1 MRYTTAHPARLFEAR
16 VGLLSD
22 CFHFALPARRAKYGD
37 HSSWQLRA
45 LVYFWKSLS
54 CAALRRSFD
63 VARPRTNDMH
73 RHSLKLALQGDK
85 ESLAHIRQQQAEE
98 GSDEI
103 QSFNERL
110 RSQLCAHL
118 LDMEAAKSKSLWGF
132 LRVSSRRFF
141 SVFLK
146 LFDAGHAGLSNKIFL
161 IVMRNFLVTVRF
173 GVCQSRS
180 VTNEQ
185 WSAQEQTCRSVWVK
199 TCLFSRKPGLPV

>member
-1 MRYTTAHPARLFEAR
+1 MLRYTTAHPARLFEAR

-110 RSQLCAHL
+110 RSQLYAHL

-146 LFDAGHAGLSNKIFL
+146 LFDAGHAGLSNKIFFNSDAKFPGDSSL
-161 IVMRNFLVTVRF
+161 WRLSVPISDKRTVKRP
-173 GVCQSRS
+173 RA
-180 VTNEQ
+180 N
-185 WSAQEQTCRSVWVK
+185 
-199 TCLFSRKPGLPV
+199 LPKRLSKNLSF